1 MSEPIINVQDLHVV
15 LGANPVLRGVD
26 LTVHQGEIVAV
37 AGENGTGKSTLLRCL
52 AGLRPPTSGEV
63 SVFGT
68 PPSDDAAFWRA
79 VALVAAEPA
88 WYPGLT
94 VREHVELIRVTHE
107 PVDDTWPDV
116 AQVLERCGLTERAD
130 AVPLTLSTGQRQRLC
145 LASALVRPSRLLL
158 LDEPEHGLD
167 TAFRARLAGILTEY
181 ARSGGTVV
189 MASHDPGLIEATG
202 ARHTVLSSG
211 QLAAGAAR

>member
-1 MSEPIINVQDLHVV
+1 MSEPIINVKDLHVV

-26 LTVHQGEIVAV
+26 LTVRQGEIVAV

-107 PVDDTWPDV
+107 PVDDAWPDV
-116 AQVLERCGLTERAD
+116 TQVLELCGLTERAD

-167 TAFRARLAGILTEY
+167 IAFRARLAGILTEY

-211 QLAAGAAR
+211 LLAAGAAR